1 LLAWP
6 APESMGTDAMNIRAG
21 RRSEKR
27 TNRLRRAT
35 ICALMAL
42 SVASCAGKDRRPS
55 FDERVEA
62 AFRRNPNATPA
73 PESGEPMSLR
83 SSSAAIAPPMPILD
97 RGTGVY
103 VRSPSAPVRDVSQ
116 TPNGELSLNFVDTDI
131 RDFTR
136 TILGEVMQANYTI
149 DPRIQGS
156 VTVDTRRPVTRTY
169 AVRLL
174 ESVLE
179 INGAALVQTATGYR
193 IVPADEA
200 GRGGAALQIGPTVDP
215 SIAGFRIQVVPL
227 RHVEAANMQKLLQ
240 PMMPKN
246 AVISADEA
254 SNVLML
260 GGTRPQIESLLST
273 VEAFDVD
280 RMRGMSIGL
289 FPLQVAQAGVVTKE
303 LETVFGADQKAGA
316 QRAGGVRFTPVERLN
331 AVLAVS
337 SQPALLDRAANWI
350 SRLDQ
355 GKGTSPQLHVYNVQ
369 NGRASGLAKT
379 LQQIFASNTS
389 RQPLPLLAPGLDPVM
404 LAAGYQTQEPHAG
417 GESPAAGGAAGIR
430 PAGGPDAGGMGG
442 GFGGGTGGGGL
453 GGGMGGGM
461 GGGGRSAG
469 LSGGPAAGGA
479 GHAAAGSRGG
489 AGGEGSSSFTGVG
502 PTGSPIRVIADES
515 RNALVI
521 LATPADQDMIM
532 SAIRRL
538 DTAPLQV
545 LIEATI
551 AEVTLNDELR
561 YGLQWFFKT
570 GQFSFTQSG
579 SPAGSI
585 AQNFPGLSVLFSN
598 TPDAR
603 VVLNAVSSITD
614 VKVISS
620 PQVLALNNERA
631 RLQVGDSVPIA
642 VQSAVS
648 VLNPDAP
655 VVNTIQFRDTGVS
668 LEVTPRVNAGGRVI
682 LEIEQDVSDA
692 VRTTTS
698 GIDSPTI
705 QQRRI
710 QSTVAVQSGETVG
723 LGGLIRDSTIHTN
736 SGLPVLSQLPV
747 VGPLFGTKSE
757 DGRRTELLVLLT
769 PRVVQS
775 QQDLRDMTDEL
786 RSKALLLS
794 RPAPEPRGP

>member
-1 LLAWP
+1 
-6 APESMGTDAMNIRAG
+6 
-21 RRSEKR
+21 
-27 TNRLRRAT
+27 
-35 ICALMAL
+35 MAL
-42 SVASCAGKDRRPS
+42 RSGSSVVAP
-55 FDERVEA
+55 
-62 AFRRNPNATPA
+62 AT
-73 PESGEPMSLR
+73 
-83 SSSAAIAPPMPILD
+83 PILD

-103 VRSPSAPVRDVSQ
+103 VRPPAAPVREISQ
-116 TPNGELSLNFVDTDI
+116 TPSGELSLNFVDTDI

-136 TILGEVMQANYTI
+136 TILGDVMQANYTI

-156 VTVDTRRPVTRTY
+156 VTVDTRRPVSRAY
-169 AVRLL
+169 AMRLL

-179 INGAALVQTATGYR
+179 INGAALVQTPTGFR
-193 IVPADEA
+193 VLPVDEA
-200 GRGGAALQIGPTVDP
+200 GRGGSTLQLGPTVDP
-215 SIAGFRIQVVPL
+215 SIAGFRVQVVPL
-227 RHVEAANMQKLLQ
+227 RYVEAANMQKLLQ
-240 PMMPKN
+240 PMLPKN

-254 SNVLML
+254 TNVLMM

-303 LETVFGADQKAGA
+303 LETVFGPDQKAGA
-316 QRAGGVRFTPVERLN
+316 QRAGGIRFTAVERLN
-331 AVLAVS
+331 AVLAVA
-337 SQPALLDRAANWI
+337 SQPAMLDRASSWI
-350 SRLDQ
+350 TRLDQ

-369 NGRASGLAKT
+369 HGRASGLAKT
-379 LQQIFASNTS
+379 LQQIFASNNT
-389 RQPLPLLAPGLDPVM
+389 RQPPSLLAPGLDPVM
-404 LAAGYQTQEPHAG
+404 LAAGYQMQEPGFGA
-417 GESPAAGGAAGIR
+417 ESPALGNLGGAR
-430 PAGGPDAGGMGG
+430 SPAGPDGGAMG
-442 GFGGGTGGGGL
+442 GGGTGAGGV
-453 GGGMGGGM
+453 GGGMGGAA
-461 GGGGRSAG
+461 RSAG
-469 LSGGPAAGGA
+469 AAPPVQGGTSHTAAPRGGDGSGG
-479 GHAAAGSRGG
+479 
-489 AGGEGSSSFTGVG
+489 SFSGTG
-502 PTGSPIRVIADES
+502 PTGSPLRVIADES

-521 LATPADQDMIM
+521 LSTPADNDMIM
-532 SAIRRL
+532 AAIRRL
-538 DTAPLQV
+538 DVPPLQV

-561 YGLQWFFKT
+561 YGLQWFFRS
-570 GQFSFTQSG
+570 GQFSFTQSN
-579 SPAGSI
+579 SPTGSI
-585 AQNFPGLSVLFSN
+585 AQSFPGLSVLFNN

-648 VLNPDAP
+648 VLDPDAP
-655 VVNTIQFRDTGVS
+655 VVNTIQFRDTGVT

-682 LEIEQDVSDA
+682 LDIEQDVSDA

-705 QQRRI
+705 QQRKI

-723 LGGLIRDSTIHTN
+723 LGGLIRDGTIHGN
-736 SGLPVLSQLPV
+736 SGLPILSQLPV
-747 VGPLFGTKSE
+747 VGPLFGTRTE

-775 QQDLRDMTDEL
+775 QQELRDMTNEL

-794 RPAPEPRGP
+794 RPAPDPGIP